1 MHDGLV
7 VKAVAAICALAITG
21 CSLWLNTGER
31 QCGSDNDCVEASLG
45 TKCVQ
50 QVCMDTSECSG
61 GACDA
66 STSSSELGVGVGGAC
81 ASDSDCNAKTPRCLN
96 ETCVDSQTGD
106 TWLCPPGDQTVQN
119 ATVRYSFRVVEFIS
133 RMPPK
138 NVVAKAC
145 YNTDVGCAE
154 PVATH
159 TDMATG
165 HVQFVLPTNFNGF
178 FEIKSDAVDTLLYV
192 TKPIVKNT
200 NNRDV
205 PVLTLD
211 GIDLLASLLGYPY
224 DPSKGLTLI
233 EALDCSE
240 TPQGGVHF
248 ISREGGDSFYLKD
261 QVPNKDAQMTVYDP
275 TNNTANGGF
284 INVPPGF
291 VDFTAKLGVG
301 GLELGSFN
309 AQVRARTIT
318 FIDMHF

>member
-7 VKAVAAICALAITG
+7 VKAVAAICALALTG
-21 CSLWLNTGER
+21 CSLWLNTDER
-31 QCGSDNDCVEASLG
+31 QCTTDVDCVEASLG
-45 TKCVQ
+45 TTCVQ
-50 QVCMDTSECSG
+50 QICMDTSECSG

-66 STSSSELGVGVGGAC
+66 STSSDQLGVGGSC
-81 ASDSDCNAKTPRCLN
+81 AEDSDCNQKTPRCLSK
-96 ETCVDSQTGD
+96 TCVDSQTGD
-106 TWLCPPGDQTVQN
+106 FWMCPGGDQTVTN

-133 RMPPK
+133 RMPPM

-154 PVATH
+154 PVATYMD
-159 TDMATG
+159 TQGTG
-165 HVQFVLPTNFNGF
+165 HVQFVLPSKFNGF
-178 FEIKSDAVDTLLYV
+178 FEIKSNAVDTLLYV

-205 PVLTLD
+205 PVLSPD
-211 GIDLLASLLGYPY
+211 GVDLLASLLGYPY
-224 DPSKGLTLI
+224 DPSKGITLI

-261 QVPNKDAQMTVYDP
+261 QVPNKDARMTVYDS

-284 INVPPGF
+284 VNVPPGF
-291 VDFTAKLGVG
+291 VEFTAKIGED

>member
-7 VKAVAAICALAITG
+7 VKAVAAICAFALTG
-21 CSLWLNTGER
+21 CSLWLNTEER
-31 QCGSDNDCVEASLG
+31 QCSSDADCVEASLG
-45 TKCVQ
+45 SKCIQ

-61 GACDA
+61 DACDA
-66 STSSSELGVGVGGAC
+66 STSSSELGVGSAC
-81 ASDSDCNAKTPRCLN
+81 ASDGDCNDDTPRCLN
-96 ETCVDSQTGD
+96 KQCVDARTGD
-106 TWLCPPGDQTVQN
+106 LWLCPRGDQTVST

-138 NVVAKAC
+138 NVVARAC
-145 YNTDVGCAE
+145 YNQDVACAE
-154 PVATH
+154 PVATY
-159 TDMATG
+159 TDLEQTG
-165 HVQFVLPTNFNGF
+165 HVQFVLPTMFNGF
-178 FEIKSDAVDTLLYV
+178 FEIRSDAVDTLLYV

-200 NNRDV
+200 LNRDV
-205 PVLTLD
+205 PVLSPD
-211 GIDLLASLLGYPY
+211 GVDLLASLLGYPY
-224 DPSKGLTLI
+224 DPTKGITLI

-240 TPQGGVHF
+240 TPQGGIHF

-261 QVPNKDAQMTVYDP
+261 QVPNKEARMTVYDP

-291 VDFTAKLGVG
+291 VEFTAKIGED